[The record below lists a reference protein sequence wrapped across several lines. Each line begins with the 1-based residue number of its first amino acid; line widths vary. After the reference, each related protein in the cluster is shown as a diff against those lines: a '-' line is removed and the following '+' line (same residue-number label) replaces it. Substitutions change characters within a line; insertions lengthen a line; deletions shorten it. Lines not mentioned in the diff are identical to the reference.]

1 MMRTHVK
8 IMSFLLLFT
17 LICSCRSTVS
27 GILIQHGTASLRLYE
42 EFSGRLIAVKPG
54 IMSVEV
60 IPWVNRSQQPKTPP
74 AKTAPRTKPYLG
86 VKNQDSSSAGLSA
99 SKNLHV
105 CLKIRG
111 KTFLLRFDKSKIDKD
126 GRFSYSADTLEQPVR
141 VRGQIHKK
149 QSEFQVNFNLYRGFS
164 RTDRLIGSFVSGPM
178 DISLL
183 DWDKS
188 DQKEPQVV
196 VAEKSPSETKDA
208 GFIGPLPLKEKN
220 KAKEKVVLLRREDA
234 ANETVEALKELPSEA
249 KAINGTERVIG
260 FIGPLLFEEKSRT
273 KESHVLKS
281 ETADKKEGSISGE
294 SYTKN
299 IKESASVGPLP
310 LLKEKEKTK
319 EKVVDLLKETNT

>member
-1 MMRTHVK
+1 
-8 IMSFLLLFT
+8 MSFLLLFT

-42 EFSGRLIAVKPG
+42 EFSGRLMAVKPG
-54 IMSVEV
+54 MMSVEI

-86 VKNQDSSSAGLSA
+86 AKNQGSSGAGLSA

-105 CLKIRG
+105 RLKIRG

-164 RTDRLIGSFVSGPM
+164 KTDRLIGNFISEPM

-196 VAEKSPSETKDA
+196 VAEKSPPENKDKKVNF

-220 KAKEKVVLLRREDA
+220 KTKKENVVLLKKEDA
-234 ANETVEALKELPSEA
+234 ANKTVTALKEELPPKKV
-249 KAINGTERVIG
+249 KAVKGVKSVMG
-260 FIGPLLFEEKSRT
+260 FIGPLPPPKKKNKISEGN
-273 KESHVLKS
+273 VLKL
-281 ETADKKEGSISGE
+281 ENADKKEGDVSGK
-294 SYTKN
+294 SHTKN
-299 IKESASVGPLP
+299 IKETESVSVGSLP
-310 LLKEKEKTK
+310 FKEEEKG
-319 EKVVDLLKETNT
+319 